1 MITGKR
7 GKFATK
13 RRKFTKRGKKVRLS
27 RGGRLGRG
35 AAGAPAGR
43 ESRWGK
49 AGAPQRGGVPNG
61 VPGGSAD
68 PVGKG
73 GRAGAARAARSET
86 QGQHESSGGCA
97 RRGSARVKRR
107 PRPPQ
112 RWVGTR
118 EAEAAPAV
126 TVGQHD
132 WGGATAMGAK
142 MPLLMGDQAGRGD
155 HCGKESSWRRI
166 FLRNSREETRQATSA
181 MGKASQTSSSTPV
194 SEKRYATGMRMI
206 S

>member
-1 MITGKR
+1 MITGKC

-27 RGGRLGRG
+27 RGRRVGGQWDPRRVGRVGGEGGRAAAGRG
-35 AAGAPAGR
+35 AQ
-43 ESRWGK
+43 WG
-49 AGAPQRGGVPNG
+49 PRRV
-61 VPGGSAD
+61 AD

-73 GRAGAARAARSET
+73 GRAAAARAARSGAE
-86 QGQHESSGGCA
+86 GQHESSGGRA
-97 RRGSARVKRR
+97 RRNGGSARGKRR
-107 PRPPQ
+107 PRPP
-112 RWVGTR
+112 RVSTR
-118 EAEAAPAV
+118 EAEAA
-126 TVGQHD
+126 
-132 WGGATAMGAK
+132 AMGAK

-155 HCGKESSWRRI
+155 HCGKVSSWRRI
-166 FLRNSREETRQATSA
+166 FLRNNREETRQATSA